1 MILGSQDIHIES
13 GNDMKDKIKLALAQ
27 ISSKREN
34 KEANLQKIEAL
45 TFKAKEQGADLAIF
59 PEMSL
64 TGYVVRDQFY
74 ELAETIP
81 GPTVEK
87 VEALAKKAGMHVIFG
102 MPELSEKTRATV
114 FNTAVFVGPEGLIG
128 KYRKMYLPTHSVF
141 EEKRYFRPGY
151 QTAAFQTDLGNIGLC
166 ICYDLFFPEVLRL
179 IRLKG
184 AQLIVC
190 ISASPAVRR
199 SYFEILT
206 CARALE
212 NTAYLAYVNL
222 AGVEDGLQ
230 FWGGS
235 RLVSPAGEVLAK
247 AKYDEEDFVTCE
259 VDYSDLRTA
268 ETFIPTLRD
277 LRPELF
283 DKLKEYSELL

>member
-1 MILGSQDIHIES
+1 
-13 GNDMKDKIKLALAQ
+13 MKDKIKLALAQ

-34 KEANLQKIEAL
+34 KSENLLKIEKATL
-45 TFKAKEQGADLAIF
+45 KAKQQRADLIIF

-64 TGYVVRDQFY
+64 TGYVVLDQVY

-81 GPTVEK
+81 GPSTQK
-87 VEALAKKAGMHVIFG
+87 IEALARKTGMHIVFG
-102 MPELSEKTRATV
+102 MPELSEKTQATV
-114 FNTAVFVGPEGLIG
+114 FNTAVLVGPKGLIG

-151 QTAAFQTDLGNIGLC
+151 EPAAFQTDLGNIGLS
-166 ICYDLFFPEVLRL
+166 ICYDVFFPEVFRL
-179 IRLKG
+179 TRLKG
-184 AQLIVC
+184 AQLIIC

-199 SYFEILT
+199 GYFEILT
-206 CARALE
+206 SARALE
-212 NTAYLAYVNL
+212 NTAFLAYVNL
-222 AGVEDGLQ
+222 AGIEDGLQ

-235 RLVSPAGEVLAK
+235 RLVSPTGDVVAK
-247 AKYDEEDFVTCE
+247 AKYDEEDFVVCE
-259 VDYSDLRTA
+259 VDFGDLRAA

-283 DKLKEYSELL
+283 DKLKEYSEHL